1 MIVVCLKPLKD
12 RSIQIS
18 ILLNFTTLI
27 TVDKILDF
35 YFHLLYFELENG
47 LQLFQRQVI
56 CFFDLLACLL
66 VMKDVVLQDD
76 FLTHGTIPENHWNIT
91 IMTPFSRLQLSLSQ
105 VACVVSLFKIQRLI
119 VFFSAIIRDIFI
131 VMSFKFYFFL
141 CSVAY
146 LPEWTFWFKK
156 RSCRMNLTWSV
167 CLRVILCR
175 VKNLRTILLVA
186 VSHPFKLIFRR
197 WRFSRL
203 SHR

>member
-27 TVDKILDF
+27 TVDNILDF
-35 YFHLLYFELENG
+35 CFHLLYFELENG

-175 VKNLRTILLVA
+175 V
-186 VSHPFKLIFRR
+186 
-197 WRFSRL
+197 
-203 SHR
+203 